1 MIIESKIAIG
11 FWATIAVFGIIFAV
25 IVGGYE

>member
-1 MIIESKIAIG
+1 MIIENKIAIG
-11 FWATIAVFGIIFAV
+11 FWVTIALFGIIFAV